1 MKHLRIFFKITETKK
16 GYLARNTII
25 KVYKVTLFLYK
36 ALSKNDMLLEG
47 NVMPNKSKEE
57 VYAERQDDYKQEKE
71 AIFREAREAVAA
83 NEEKE
88 EKADDHE

>member
-71 AIFREAREAVAA
+71 AIFREAVAA
-83 NEEKE
+83 NEEE

>member
-1 MKHLRIFFKITETKK
+1 MDNMFDFDLWEECLIE
-16 GYLARNTII
+16 
-25 KVYKVTLFLYK
+25 
-36 ALSKNDMLLEG
+36 E
-47 NVMPNKSKEE
+47 NKSKEE

>member
-1 MKHLRIFFKITETKK
+1 M
-16 GYLARNTII
+16 
-25 KVYKVTLFLYK
+25 
-36 ALSKNDMLLEG
+36 EG

-57 VYAERQDDYKQEKE
+57 VYAERQDDHKQEKE

-88 EKADDHE
+88 KEEKADNHE